1 MKAFDEREKTI
12 IRERLLT
19 RGKETFA
26 RYGLQKTTIR
36 TLAKAAGIST
46 GSFYLFFP
54 SKEDLFFE
62 ILSEQI
68 RISRELYQTERNRN
82 LTGEPESEIIAFL
95 HHAIQEITQ
104 DPIIRLLMEE
114 DSQEVF
120 RRKFRDKLN
129 GQAETIIFTGLQS
142 IIQDWVDRGIVTRGS
157 TETVTHLVQIL
168 FSAALDR
175 GNGMPELHA
184 KSLALLVECVAA
196 GLVQKKLS

>member
-1 MKAFDEREKTI
+1 MKAFDEREKTM

-26 RYGLQKTTIR
+26 RYGLLKTTIR

-95 HHAIQEITQ
+95 QHAIQEITR
-104 DPIIRLLMEE
+104 DPILRLLTEE

-120 RRKFRDKLN
+120 RRKFHDKLN
-129 GQAETIIFTGLQS
+129 GSAETIIFTGLQS

-157 TETVTHLVQIL
+157 TETVTHLVQII

-175 GNGMPELHA
+175 GNGKPELHA